1 MMYFKYKAIKRPDG
15 TFSRCP
21 VIPIS
26 FSDFDTMALID
37 SGADISAISKEMAEN
52 LKLNMK
58 GEEDI
63 AFGIGGKVKS
73 INSNIQFLIEQ
84 KHERYNLAIP
94 VKIILDDFSF
104 PFLLGRKGFFN
115 RFIIS
120 FDENHEKVS
129 LKKVDRRMF

>member
-1 MMYFKYKAIKRPDG
+1 MMHFKYKAIKRPDG
-15 TFSRCP
+15 TLSKCP

-26 FSDFDTMALID
+26 FKNFDTMALID
-37 SGADISAISKEMAEN
+37 SGADISAISKEMAES
-52 LKLNMK
+52 LGLNMDAK
-58 GEEDI
+58 EDV
-63 AFGIGGKVKS
+63 AFGIGGQVKS

-84 KHERYNLAIP
+84 KHERYILTIP

-115 RFIIS
+115 EFVII

-129 LKKVDRRMF
+129 LKKVERRRF

>member
-1 MMYFKYKAIKRPDG
+1 MMLFKYKAIKRPDG
-15 TFSRCP
+15 TLSRCP

-26 FSDFDTMALID
+26 FKDFDTMALID
-37 SGADISAISKEMAEN
+37 SGADISAMSKEMEES

-58 GEEDI
+58 GKEDI

-73 INSNIQFLIEQ
+73 INSNIQFLITQ
-84 KHERYNLAIP
+84 KHERYNLRIP
-94 VKIILDDFSF
+94 VKIILDNFSF

-115 RFIIS
+115 EFIIT

-129 LKKVDRRMF
+129 LKKVRERVF

>member
-1 MMYFKYKAIKRPDG
+1 MMHFKYKAIKRPDE
-15 TFSRCP
+15 TLSRCP

-26 FSDFDTMALID
+26 FKDFDTMALID

-52 LKLNMK
+52 LKLNMGSK
-58 GEEDI
+58 EDI

-73 INSNIQFLIEQ
+73 INSNIQFLITQ
-84 KHERYNLAIP
+84 KHERYNLTIP

-115 RFIIS
+115 EFIIT
-120 FDENHEKVS
+120 FDENHEKVL
-129 LKKVDRRMF
+129 LKKVERKKY